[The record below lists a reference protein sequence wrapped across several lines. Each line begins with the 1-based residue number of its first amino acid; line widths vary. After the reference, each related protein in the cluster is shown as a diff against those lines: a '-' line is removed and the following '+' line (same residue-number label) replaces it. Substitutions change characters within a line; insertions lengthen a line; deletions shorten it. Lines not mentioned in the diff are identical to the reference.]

1 MPTDFLSRL
10 HVDAFVNML
19 GEEETSWGLSHK
31 GLLWHAGRHKTYIKP
46 FRWAPLFLLYLYYKA
61 SMPEGKILRN

>member
-1 MPTDFLSRL
+1 MGESLNLCFCCLTLLVRL

-46 FRWAPLFLLYLYYKA
+46 FRWSEPRFLLFF
-61 SMPEGKILRN
+61 

>member
-1 MPTDFLSRL
+1 MPTDFLIRL

-46 FRWAPLFLLYLYYKA
+46 FRWGPLFLLYLYYKA